1 MCLMMHIQQC
11 TKTVKV
17 STLRTSGLPEVN
29 GQVVNKL
36 LLMMNQCSVN
46 DIVDK
51 SNPAYFLSCIWAHFN
66 IHYQQFRLTLH
77 GQAHVPQKQI
87 RTVHGMWP
95 NGHLSVRR
103 GSLVPR
109 EFACVQCYS
118 NFWCEKLVLHWFN
131 ATILNLVTF
140 PPCKQDRED
149 YVLELIDIFK
159 F

>member
-1 MCLMMHIQQC
+1 MHQDS
-11 TKTVKV
+11 KV

-46 DIVDK
+46 DTIDK
-51 SNPAYFLSCIWAHFN
+51 SNPAYFLSCIWAL
-66 IHYQQFRLTLH
+66 LTF
-77 GQAHVPQKQI
+77 I
-87 RTVHGMWP
+87 IS
-95 NGHLSVRR
+95 NS
-103 GSLVPR
+103 GSLYMGGTCPTETNKDSPWNVTWWPFVSETWFSR
-109 EFACVQCYS
+109 TQRICCVQCYS